1 MQAYGW
7 SLPAKYSSELA
18 EGGKSLVSVPVPVY
32 CRPLNLNDPGMK
44 VSRLCVLLLLLLL
57 LLLLK
62 VGTQS
67 LAERHS
73 QLEPTQSVF

>member
-7 SLPAKYSSELA
+7 SLPAKYSTEVA

-44 VSRLCVLLLLLLL
+44 VSFGVSD
-57 LLLLK
+57 
-62 VGTQS
+62 QS
-67 LAERHS
+67 IFYTE
-73 QLEPTQSVF
+73 QKKC